1 MADDDKNTVMIHV
14 GDSSDEDRQGG
25 DGIDIMDLGGGAD
38 TASGG
43 GGGFNIILGGGGA
56 DNLTSDGYHD
66 VVLGGSGDDTIT
78 VNGFC
83 AIVRGGSGADTIYG
97 FDNASSIETLRG
109 DGGNDTIYG
118 RAGWD
123 TIYGGAGDD
132 VIDGGA
138 GRDKIVGGEGD
149 DTLTGGS
156 GADIFYFWEGHGT
169 DTVTDFNVAE
179 DKIYL
184 RYFDKTITW
193 DQLSTEIT
201 TVTDENNVVT
211 GVQIDLSDWGGG
223 TVVLEGVTSVSDLT
237 EDMFYLDTIAGG
249 DDDDTIS
256 GGTDNDTM
264 SGGGDGDSD
273 TFAFDEGHGND
284 TITDFDTAND
294 KINLRC
300 FDASITWEQLQ
311 AAMTAVVDD
320 PNTTEVD
327 ETATVI
333 DLSAWGGGTI
343 TLEGVTSTDLTADN
357 FVLDTLHGKDGS
369 NDRIKGGTSDDT
381 MSGGTGADTFY
392 FYRGHG
398 DDTITDFNTT
408 EGDVISLRCLGGEIT
423 WEELQAAFTA
433 VEDDTSTT
441 NVDETA
447 TVIGLTDWGGGTIT
461 LEGVSSSTLTADMFN
476 LPDGSSARY
485 IVGNSEDETL
495 TGSHGR
501 DLIFGEEGNDTISG
515 GKGNDRL
522 FGGEGDDSLDG
533 GEGDDLLMGGE
544 GDDTLIGGAGED
556 MLIGGEGADTLTGG
570 DDADTFVFG
579 EDNGADTI
587 TDFTVDEDTID
598 LSAFVEITQF
608 SDLTIADNSD
618 GNAVIDLSGQGGG
631 TITLTGVSTSDLD
644 GDDFALY
651 QNTYTGTEAAE
662 TLKGGAG
669 DDTITGLGGDDTLT
683 GNAGEDTFVFAS
695 GHGSDTITDFTVD
708 EDTIDLSALSG
719 ITGFSDLDGKIT
731 QSGDDTVIDLSGHG
745 GGTVTLQ
752 DFTSTDL
759 AADDF
764 AF

>member
-1 MADDDKNTVMIHV
+1 MADDDTKTVTVHV
-14 GDSSDEDRQGG
+14 GDSSGENRQGG

-249 DDDDTIS
+249 DDDDTIF
-256 GGTDNDTM
+256 GGTDDDTM
-264 SGGGDGDSD
+264 SGGAGAD
-273 TFAFDEGHGND
+273 TFYFYEGHGAD
-284 TITDFDTAND
+284 TITDFSTTDGD
-294 KINLRC
+294 KIHLTC
-300 FDASITWEQLQ
+300 FDVSITWEQLQ
-311 AAMTAVVDD
+311 AAMTDVDD
-320 PNTTEVD
+320 DTSTMDVD
-327 ETATVI
+327 ETAVVI
-333 DLSAWGGGTI
+333 DLSAWGGGSI
-343 TLEGVTSTDLTADN
+343 TLQGVSSSDLTEDM
-357 FVLDTLHGKDGS
+357 FVLDDLHGEDDS
-369 NDRIKGGTSDDT
+369 DDRIKGGTSDDT

-398 DDTITDFNTT
+398 EDTITDFSTT

-433 VEDDTSTT
+433 VEDDTSTMD
-441 NVDETA
+441 VDESGTSIDLSA
-447 TVIGLTDWGGGTIT
+447 WGGGTIV
-461 LEGVSSSTLTADMFN
+461 LRGVTSTSLTADMFN
-476 LPDGSSARY
+476 LPDGSSERY

-495 TGSHGR
+495 TGRGGR

-533 GEGDDLLMGGE
+533 GEGNDLLMGGE

-587 TDFTVDEDTID
+587 TDFDTANDKIHLTSFSETITWSQLSGKIGTVTDESNTVTGVQIDLSDWGGGTVTLEGVTSISDLTADHFVLDQIVGSDGVDDELQGGTSDDTMTGGTGSDTFVFSGDHGDDTITDFTDGEDTID
-598 LSAFVEITQF
+598 LSAFTDITEF
-608 SDLTIADNSD
+608 SDL
-618 GNAVIDLSGQGGG
+618 V
-631 TITLTGVSTSDLD
+631 
-644 GDDFALY
+644 
-651 QNTYTGTEAAE
+651 
-662 TLKGGAG
+662 
-669 DDTITGLGGDDTLT
+669 
-683 GNAGEDTFVFAS
+683 
-695 GHGSDTITDFTVD
+695 
-708 EDTIDLSALSG
+708 
-719 ITGFSDLDGKIT
+719 GKIT
-731 QSGDDTVIDLSGHG
+731 QSGSNTEIDLSSFEG
-745 GGTVTLQ
+745 GGMITLEN
-752 DFTSTDL
+752 FTHTDL